1 MDKKTEDLIARVMAK
16 ASVAAEYTVKKTG
29 EVVNA
34 TKLNYK
40 LLETNNAIAACENS
54 IGKLV
59 YAAHKGE
66 MVDEN
71 AIGENLAKLDELH
84 SEAEVLRKKIAAG
97 KKYKACPM
105 CGRICPQTDRF
116 CAGCGAEM

>member
-1 MDKKTEDLIARVMAK
+1 MDKKTEDLIAK

-34 TKLNYK
+34 TKLSYK
-40 LLETNNAIAACENS
+40 LLETNNAIAACENA

-59 YAAHKGE
+59 YVAHKG
-66 MVDEN
+66 MPADEESI
-71 AIGENLAKLDELH
+71 AANLARLDELH
-84 SEAEVLRKKIAAG
+84 AEAETLREKTAAG
-97 KKYKACPM
+97 KKYKACPA

>member
-1 MDKKTEDLIARVMAK
+1 MDKKTEDLIAGLIAK

-34 TKLNYK
+34 TKLSYK
-40 LLETNNAIAACENS
+40 LLETNNAIAACENA

-59 YAAHKGE
+59 YAAHKGTPA
-66 MVDEN
+66 DEE
-71 AIGENLAKLDELH
+71 AIAANLARLDELH
-84 SEAEVLRKKIAAG
+84 AEAADLREKTAAG
-97 KKYKACPM
+97 KKYKACPA

>member
-1 MDKKTEDLIARVMAK
+1 MDKKTEDLIAGLIAK

-34 TKLNYK
+34 TKLSYK
-40 LLETNNAIAACENS
+40 LLETNNAIAACENA

-59 YAAHKGE
+59 YAAHKGNPA
-66 MVDEN
+66 DETSI
-71 AIGENLAKLDELH
+71 AANLARLDTLH
-84 SEAEVLRKKIAAG
+84 AEAEALREKITSG
-97 KKYKACPM
+97 KKYKACPV